1 MAMLVIASQNGR
13 VGIEAAMRVLRDGGL
28 AMDAVEAGIRLVEA
42 SSDDHSVGYGGYPN
56 LLGEVELD
64 AAIMDGSDLTSG
76 AVGALKGYPYPISVA
91 RKVLEKL
98 PHVFLV
104 GEGAARF
111 AAEMGFE
118 ACELLTETARETWEK
133 RLREDVSLDVLA
145 HLAEQ
150 PDLWRYVEIATDP
163 ERARGTTNFIAQ
175 DARGNLAVGVS
186 TSGWA
191 WKYPGRIGDSPIVGA
206 GLYADN
212 RYGAAACTGT
222 GEMAIRAATA
232 HSVVFYMKMELSV
245 VEAGQRAMAD
255 LNDLGGRYLSGM
267 NFIAVDREGNHAG
280 FSSREDAR
288 YVYFTDT
295 MDTPAEAPRLYIPL
309 NERWHRNGTS
319 SADC

>member
-1 MAMLVIASQNGR
+1 MLVIASQNGR